1 MQNLFCS
8 TDDSITFNK
17 MEVMDQ
23 VPLLML
29 LVNCLRPFVKED
41 IEVKEAFNIA
51 SACTKKKKKINK
63 CDEIWYN

>member
-1 MQNLFCS
+1 
-8 TDDSITFNK
+8 